1 MNRYVSSLQQFLQRA
16 DAQASGLTTGRQA
29 DGTFQSMTLPSAV
42 RAFFASR
49 AQER

>member
-29 DGTFQSMTLPSAV
+29 DGTFMTPPSAV